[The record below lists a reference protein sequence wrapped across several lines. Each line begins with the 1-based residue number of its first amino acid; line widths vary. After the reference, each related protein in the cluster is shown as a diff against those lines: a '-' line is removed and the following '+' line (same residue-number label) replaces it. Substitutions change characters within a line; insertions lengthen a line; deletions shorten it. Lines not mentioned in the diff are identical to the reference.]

1 MGTNLLLLTVSGSK
15 KKLFHVARNI
25 QRVGSTVRYLVDT
38 DYQVIFALIIKRT
51 TTIV

>member
-38 DYQVIFALIIKRT
+38 DFQVIFALINRT